1 MYSSA
6 GRPYGE
12 GRNITVSVKLRKKFI
27 MTPVV
32 TFSNDEQLVS
42 MQYTRERRQTKNFK
56 VDKAILYFMCF
67 NMSID

>member
-1 MYSSA
+1 
-6 GRPYGE
+6 
-12 GRNITVSVKLRKKFI
+12 

-67 NMSID
+67 NMPID